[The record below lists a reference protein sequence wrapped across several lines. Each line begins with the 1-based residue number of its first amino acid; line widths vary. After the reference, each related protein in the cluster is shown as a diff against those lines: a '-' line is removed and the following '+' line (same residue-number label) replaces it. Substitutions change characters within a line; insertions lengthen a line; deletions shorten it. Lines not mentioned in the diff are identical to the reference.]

1 MEPLKYSHC
10 VQVDWKYNE
19 SGQFWNDLCAWA
31 VDTFGLP
38 GDRFRFESSADY
50 MIWRFRDPKD
60 AFLFQL
66 RSGGHQ
72 A

>member
-1 MEPLKYSHC
+1 MAKIGFFHC

-19 SGQFWNDLCAWA
+19 NDQYWNDLCAWA
-31 VDTFGLP
+31 IETFGLP
-38 GDRFRFESSADY
+38 GNRFQFESTEVW
-50 MIWRFRDPKD
+50 MIWRFHTPND

-72 A
+72 I